1 MEDSKPSWLFF
12 FLASLSLSL
21 LLFFTV
27 SEESTPAGH
36 SVVDFLLLVTVK
48 ECVSVCARVCACVEL
63 DWIIGVELPR
73 AQHLELMSH
82 MMKQEEQRQ
91 PPILLSHPS
100 ILMGLCAHMHL
111 FLYKHICVPLTS
123 SMCNFY
129 NKPAAE

>member
-12 FLASLSLSL
+12 FYASLSL

-48 ECVSVCARVCACVEL
+48 ECVCVCVCVEL

-73 AQHLELMSH
+73 AWHLELMSH
-82 MMKQEEQRQ
+82 MMKQGEQRQ
-91 PPILLSHPS
+91 PPILLSRPS

-111 FLYKHICVPLTS
+111 FYTNTYVFP
-123 SMCNFY
+123 
-129 NKPAAE
+129 